1 MAVRSAASA
10 DPIVAADIAVV
21 AVPLE
26 RTIRLG
32 AFCASEREYA
42 ALRVHTASGLEGFA
56 LGYTRGLP
64 LAQRLAARAAAV
76 VGADASDFAAAT
88 AILAAAADTVD
99 VRASSLVEIALW
111 DLAAKRAEQ
120 PLWRLLGGNSE
131 RVPVLAVGG
140 YFMDE
145 RPLSD

>member
-1 MAVRSAASA
+1 MSTASAVRSAASA
-10 DPIVAADIAVV
+10 DPVVAAEVAVV
-21 AVPLE
+21 AVPLR

-32 AFCASEREYA
+32 AFCVSEREYA
-42 ALRVHTASGLEGFA
+42 ALRLRTASGLEGFA

-76 VGADASDFAAAT
+76 VGADASDRAAAT
-88 AILAAAADTVD
+88 ATLAPATDTVD

-120 PLWRLLGGNSE
+120 PLWRLLGGSSE
-131 RVPVLAVGG
+131 RVPVLA
-140 YFMDE
+140 
-145 RPLSD
+145 